1 MLAVLSPA
9 KTLNPT
15 RPFHADLVTQP
26 RFLPEAEALAHAAA
40 KLSGAKLSNLMHI
53 SDKLAKLNVERFRA
67 FSTPFTPENARPAI
81 FTFDGDVYNG
91 FDIAS
96 LDDEALDFAQNHVR
110 ILSGLYGLL
119 RPLDLMQPYRLEM
132 GTKWAPGRARDLYH
146 WWGEKIGVALAA
158 DLSQLDD
165 NVILNVAS
173 KEYWR
178 AAEQA
183 LPANAR
189 VITADFRENGPKGLR
204 FNSFGAKK
212 ARGMMARWMCDH
224 RITDPEGLKDFD
236 SDGYRFSAEGSE
248 GDIWQFVRG

>member
-9 KTLNPT
+9 KTLNLA
-15 RPFHADLVTQP
+15 RPFHADAITQP
-26 RFLPEAEALAHAAA
+26 RFLPEAETLAHAAA
-40 KLSGAKLSNLMHI
+40 KLSAPRLSDLMHI
-53 SDKLAKLNVERFRA
+53 SDKLAKLNVDRFRA
-67 FSTPFTPENARPAI
+67 FSTPFTAENARPAI

-96 LDDEALDFAQNHVR
+96 LDEPALDFAQDHVR

-119 RPLDLMQPYRLEM
+119 RPLDLIQPYRLEM

-146 WWGEKIGVALAA
+146 WWGEKIGVALSA
-158 DLSQLDD
+158 DLSQLAD

-178 AAEQA
+178 AAEQS
-183 LPANAR
+183 LPAGAR
-189 VITADFRENGPKGLR
+189 VITADFREQGPKGLR

-212 ARGMMARWMCDH
+212 ARGAMARWMCDH

-236 SDGYRFSAEGSE
+236 IDGYRFSADGSN
-248 GDIWQFVRG
+248 GDVWQFVRG